1 MDGILGYLNFSSG
14 AEDAAFLK
22 QLDEVFDWLEQRKI
36 RFPYTTAGEMLQK
49 RLQQLRKTNLA
60 FSDAQQ
66 ADRAVRLLHEKVVPG
81 YLKFHGFTLSHIH
94 ASHVINAFF
103 LGRAAEATLIAMQD
117 HPDDSAAAT
126 AAIGRLNDYVGHRPV
141 ATLQNKPHAPY
152 PHEWIR
158 PVPLYI
164 RGVGVL
170 RGPFEE
176 VVTRALEMLRNTEES
191 LLQASYF
198 HPEHLAELAFDP
210 RAYDFEHPVN
220 KRPNYHFGQWDP
232 HCIDQRGFY
241 QRFVVQKVTLD
252 ALMARIPKKTA
263 RSGKR
268 RQFLLEEAAAVLAGV
283 ILMASAVSGEG
294 PESHDSSVTLGNLLP
309 RIARCRD
316 EFYIQ
321 LLDQM
326 APDHREQLLAEAK
339 SRKQPF
345 GGARQDLNAEL
356 SRRRANQLTCVHLAK
371 LYSRMGY
378 AEAAKHQI
386 HNVRTPSA
394 KLHCRIDRQLC
405 ECQRAID
412 RKQLDQA
419 ASLVADII
427 DELHRGID
435 CGALA
440 DPWSILGFQA
450 QFSLFRAIEN
460 SIFDHRIEELLDLV
474 HRIFSSMAR
483 LWSEAAAIEHPS
495 LFEALDLQFGDFA
508 AWWRQFAAHQVQSLE
523 CEDAQDIYRAAKLVA
538 EAMRLWHRAGAE
550 AGNVAFWKPHVA
562 LFDSPKAFGLV
573 IRALLERG
581 DLVASMALLINWLSQ
596 AERIALESSEA
607 SFSRLAEDWML
618 AARQQGL
625 QQGIED
631 ANYRLAER
639 FLDTVE
645 ANAESLWRAPRR
657 WQDELTGVDADAE
670 DDGDDASEEPAEE
683 GFGED
688 HDLNHEVAKSV
699 WEGVSYV
706 DSTDDGVDSETLDGG
721 GAADTSS
728 NLHDAAVGLAARLDF
743 LNCVA
748 RMWRIAALW
757 PRGKSE
763 EVADTRARRRDSL
776 DHWMRESIINRRDL
790 LQLMDSVAAEAL
802 IASRGDQQSLL
813 EYDRQRLTKDG
824 LLEHII
830 MAYSEASFASL
841 LLAAAK
847 CDSSNATAD
856 DAETTTA
863 KSTDSSTPNP
873 QTTSRA
879 AANGPS
885 ASVLPLL
892 KGDLESADQVGAVK
906 LLAAVLDHNSQDARK
921 QYENW
926 RKVLS
931 DQPLLYVPLARG
943 GQPRLIAEARVRQGT
958 MRDLLQWLPRAG
970 LLRETCELIE
980 TARLMERNHYVG
992 DGAVTE
998 FDELF
1003 TAGYRALVETVVDA
1017 SQHWS
1022 GLAEGRR
1029 PDASDEEAAA
1039 EQLVASLEQLTES
1052 VLVSWLTHSRT
1063 LRLSV
1068 LERVHDTAAWEHLK
1082 DFIRHYGG
1090 DIFTQHFLNLGNVRA
1105 ILHQGVDEWLSQLQE
1120 PHSDDVACKL
1130 LKDLG
1135 SRMPRD
1141 AACEFLSIIL
1151 EAIIENYAE
1160 YRDYNSTTTQ
1170 SDSGDQ
1176 LYSLIDFL
1184 RLRSRYDRVCWNLRP
1199 VNLAHETLVRRN
1211 QTYAAVL
1218 WRLAI
1223 TERIQPEADR
1233 YLKQLKQLQRRYSI
1247 RLHSV
1252 ADRLHERFT
1261 HPLTIDR
1268 LRALVGPAIQD
1279 AKHDRHSPSFEALES
1294 EAAKLTEEQTGAGLE
1309 TPMWLAALEEEAEQ
1323 MAGGS
1328 NDDDAAALLP
1338 DMHIQLTYD
1347 DVRSQLAAWSTQNGR
1362 FQQLFKDSE
1371 DD

>member
-1 MDGILGYLNFSSG
+1 M
-14 AEDAAFLK
+14 K
-22 QLDEVFDWLEQRKI
+22 QLDEVFDWLTHKKY
-36 RFPYTTAGEMLQK
+36 RFEYATIGEMLQK
-49 RLQQLRKTNLA
+49 RLEQVRKTNIA

-66 ADRAVRLLHEKVVPG
+66 AERALRLLHQNVAPG

-94 ASHVINAFF
+94 SSHVINAFF
-103 LGRAAEATLIAMQD
+103 FGRAAEATLIAMHD
-117 HPDDSAAAT
+117 GLDDAAVTAAA
-126 AAIGRLNDYVGHRPV
+126 IRRLNDYVGHRPV

-170 RGPFEE
+170 RGQFQE
-176 VVTRALEMLRNTEES
+176 VVTRALEMLRNTDES
-191 LLQASYF
+191 LLRASYF
-198 HPEHLAELAFDP
+198 NPDHLAELAFDP

-268 RQFLLEEAAAVLAGV
+268 RQFLIEEAAAVLAGV

-326 APDHREQLLAEAK
+326 APEHREQLLAEAK

-356 SRRRANQLTCVHLAK
+356 SRRRADQLTCVHLAK

-378 AEAAKHQI
+378 AEAAKYQI
-386 HNVRTPSA
+386 HLVRTPSA

-405 ECQRAID
+405 ECQQAID
-412 RKQLDQA
+412 RKRLDKA
-419 ASLVADII
+419 AALVADII

-460 SIFDHRIEELLDLV
+460 SIFDHRVEELLDLV

-483 LWSEAAAIEHPS
+483 LWSEAAAVEHPS

-508 AWWRQFAAHQVQSLE
+508 AWWRQFAAHEVQSLE
-523 CEDAQDIYRAAKLVA
+523 CEDAQEIYRAAKLVA

-562 LFDSPKAFGLV
+562 LFASPKAFGLV

-581 DLVASMALLINWLSQ
+581 DVVASMALLINWLSQ
-596 AERIALESSEA
+596 ADRIALESSEA

-618 AARQQGL
+618 TVRE
-625 QQGIED
+625 QGIKQEIDD

-639 FLDTVE
+639 FLDTLE
-645 ANAESLWRAPRR
+645 ANAEALWRAPRR
-657 WQDELTGVDADAE
+657 WQDELTGAPENTAGE
-670 DDGDDASEEPAEE
+670 DEPPHAEPAEE
-683 GFGED
+683 GFSED

-706 DSTDDGVDSETLDGG
+706 DSTDDGVDAETLDGG
-721 GAADTSS
+721 GSAETGS
-728 NLHDAAVGLAARLDF
+728 NLQDAAVGLAARLDF

-757 PRGKSE
+757 PRGKGE
-763 EVADTRARRRDSL
+763 DVAATRARRRDSL

-790 LQLMDSVAAEAL
+790 LQLMDSVAAEPL
-802 IASRGDQQSLL
+802 RASRGDQTSLL

-847 CDSSNATAD
+847 CGP
-856 DAETTTA
+856 A
-863 KSTDSSTPNP
+863 KCGPTN
-873 QTTSRA
+873 A
-879 AANGPS
+879 AAHAAAHAAAQNPET
-885 ASVLPLL
+885 AAQKVLPLL

-906 LLAAVLDHNSQDARK
+906 LLAAVLDRDSHDARK
-921 QYENW
+921 QYEEW

-943 GQPRLIAEARVRQGT
+943 GQPRLIAEARVRQGI

-1022 GLAEGRR
+1022 GPAESRR

-1039 EQLVASLEQLTES
+1039 EQLVACLEQLTES
-1052 VLVSWLTHSRT
+1052 ILVSWLTHSRT

-1068 LERVHDTAAWEHLK
+1068 LERVHDKAAWEQLK
-1082 DFIRHYGG
+1082 DFIQHYGG

-1105 ILHQGVDEWLSQLQE
+1105 ILHQGVDEWLTQLQE
-1120 PHSDDVACKL
+1120 PHSDEVAVKL
-1130 LKDLG
+1130 LHDLD
-1135 SRMPRD
+1135 SRIPRD

-1176 LYSLIDFL
+1176 LYTLIDFL

-1252 ADRLHERFT
+1252 ADRLQERFT

-1268 LRALVGPAIQD
+1268 MRALVGPAIQD
-1279 AKHDRHSPSFEALES
+1279 AKQNRHSPSFEALQS
-1294 EAAKLTEEQTGAGLE
+1294 EAAKLTQEPTGAGLE
-1309 TPMWLAALEEEAEQ
+1309 TPMWLAALEEEAERT
-1323 MAGGS
+1323 ASGATE
-1328 NDDDAAALLP
+1328 DDSAALLP
-1338 DMHIQLTYD
+1338 EMQVQLTYD

-1362 FQQLFKDSE
+1362 FQQLFKESA